1 MTVEDQLSELE
12 LDLRDKRKE
21 TLNLNQE
28 LDEVK
33 DTHQTMKAQMEELR
47 NENGELEEEACGL
60 FDKVYTTY

>member
-1 MTVEDQLSELE
+1 MTAKDQLSELE

-47 NENGELEEEACGL
+47 NENSNLEEEACDL

>member
-47 NENGELEEEACGL
+47 NENGDLEEEACDL